1 MAPGRIDRDRVV
13 GVVCARRDLVDA
25 VLVVVGRVR
34 VDELADGRV
43 LLDVARAELELRVG
57 VSFVLLAFKLAS

>member
-1 MAPGRIDRDRVV
+1 
-13 GVVCARRDLVDA
+13 LVDA